1 MGKTI
6 GMLVFSVENCGF
18 IQLSGQTR
26 QQNVHA
32 TLSSKGK
39 VYLAWSLDDV
49 SICDN
54 ISTFRLLLLLISSS
68 AAGLIQIIIS
78 SKYI

>member
-1 MGKTI
+1 LAIQNKETTGKTI
-6 GMLVFSVENCGF
+6 GMLVFSVEACGF

-26 QQNVHA
+26 QQNLHA

-49 SICDN
+49 SCPYVT
-54 ISTFRLLLLLISSS
+54 TFLPSDCCFY
-68 AAGLIQIIIS
+68 
-78 SKYI
+78 KYPAQQLV